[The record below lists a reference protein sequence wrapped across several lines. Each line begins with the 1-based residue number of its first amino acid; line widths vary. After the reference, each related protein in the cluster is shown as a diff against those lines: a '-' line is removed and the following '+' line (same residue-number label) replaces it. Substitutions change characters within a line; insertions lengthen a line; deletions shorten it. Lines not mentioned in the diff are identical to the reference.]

1 MDFASNQSTDEV
13 ASPSQPSRKFR
24 GGSDRICGKII
35 RYRTIARPSTINYL
49 LSTMPLRT
57 FQVDALRV
65 EVYRQEA
72 DIVQSLVTQTQSYL
86 NEAIERQ
93 GSAAAILASGASQVK
108 LLKDLTTFGEIDW
121 GRITLFHLDEYL
133 GIGGEHPASFQLFMR
148 EMVTQKVTPH
158 QFNYLAGDTLEP
170 IAECDRYGQLLAAQP
185 IDLCLLGI
193 GETGHIA
200 FNDPEVA
207 DFTDR
212 YPVKLVKL
220 ADKSRQ
226 QQVNTGFFAR
236 IEAVPQYALT
246 LTLPTICKAR
256 RICCVAMGA
265 RKAAIV
271 KTMLTGEISPTCP
284 ASILRKYPTA
294 TLYLDEAAASAIA

>member
-1 MDFASNQSTDEV
+1 M
-13 ASPSQPSRKFR
+13 
-24 GGSDRICGKII
+24 
-35 RYRTIARPSTINYL
+35 L
-49 LSTMPLRT
+49 LRT
-57 FQVDALRV
+57 FQVDALQV

-72 DIVQSLVTQTQSYL
+72 DLVSNLVQQTQSYL
-86 NEAIERQ
+86 SEVVDRQ

-133 GIGGEHPASFQLFMR
+133 GIGGTHPASFQTYMR
-148 EMVTQKVTPH
+148 ELVEQKVAVRK
-158 QFNYLAGDTLEP
+158 FNYLAGDTLEP
-170 IAECDRYGQLLAAQP
+170 IAECDRYHQLLSAQS

-207 DFTDR
+207 DFNDR

-226 QQVNTGFFAR
+226 QQVNTGFFDR

-246 LTLPTICKAR
+246 LTLPTICQAKK
-256 RICCVAMGA
+256 ICCLAMGT
-265 RKAAIV
+265 RKASIV
-271 KTMLTGEISPTCP
+271 KTMLTGEISPACP
-284 ASILRKYPTA
+284 ASILRKYAGA
-294 TLYLDEAAASAIA
+294 TLYLDEAAASALA

>member
-1 MDFASNQSTDEV
+1 M
-13 ASPSQPSRKFR
+13 
-24 GGSDRICGKII
+24 
-35 RYRTIARPSTINYL
+35 L
-49 LSTMPLRT
+49 LRT

-72 DIVQSLVTQTQSYL
+72 DIVESLVTQTQSYL
-86 NEAIERQ
+86 SLAIERQ

-133 GIGGEHPASFQLFMR
+133 GIGGEHLASFQLFMR
-148 EMVTQKVTPH
+148 EMVTQKVTPTK
-158 QFNYLAGDTLEP
+158 FNYLAGDTLEP
-170 IAECDRYGQLLAAQP
+170 ISECDRYGQLLTAQP
-185 IDLCLLGI
+185 IDLCFLGI

-226 QQVNTGFFAR
+226 QQVNTGFFDR

-256 RICCVAMGA
+256 RICCLAMGA

-284 ASILRKYPTA
+284 ASILRKYSTA

>member
-1 MDFASNQSTDEV
+1 MSGDWLLMRPISIAVKSFDMTIDRFITMST
-13 ASPSQPSRKFR
+13 
-24 GGSDRICGKII
+24 
-35 RYRTIARPSTINYL
+35 
-49 LSTMPLRT
+49 PLRT
-57 FQVDALRV
+57 FQVDALQV

-72 DIVQSLVTQTQSYL
+72 DLVDSLVPQTQSYL
-86 NEAIERQ
+86 NEVIDRQ
-93 GSAAAILASGASQVK
+93 GAAAAILASGASQIE
-108 LLKDLTTFGEIDW
+108 LLKNLTTFGEIDW

-133 GIGGEHPASFQLFMR
+133 GIGDTHPASFQLFMR
-148 EMVTQKVTPH
+148 ELVEQKVTLH
-158 QFNYLAGDTLEP
+158 KFNYLAGDTLEP
-170 IAECDRYGQLLAAQP
+170 MAECDRYHGLLSAQS
-185 IDLCLLGI
+185 IDLCFLGI

-207 DFTDR
+207 DFNDR

-226 QQVNTGFFAR
+226 QQVNTGFFDR

-246 LTLPTICKAR
+246 LTLPTICRAR
-256 RICCVAMGA
+256 KICCLAMGA
-265 RKAAIV
+265 RKASII

-294 TLYLDEAAASAIA
+294 TLYLDEAAASMLQ

>member
-1 MDFASNQSTDEV
+1 MTVST
-13 ASPSQPSRKFR
+13 
-24 GGSDRICGKII
+24 
-35 RYRTIARPSTINYL
+35 
-49 LSTMPLRT
+49 PLRT
-57 FQVDALRV
+57 FCVDALQV
-65 EVYRQEA
+65 KVYRDES
-72 DIVQSLVTQTQSYL
+72 DIVSHLVQQTQSDL
-86 NEAIERQ
+86 NAVIDRQ

-148 EMVTQKVTPH
+148 ELVEQKVAV
-158 QFNYLAGDTLEP
+158 QKFNYLNGDTVEP
-170 IAECDRYGQLLAAQP
+170 IAECDRYHQLLSAQS
-185 IDLCLLGI
+185 IDLCFLGI

-207 DFTDR
+207 DFNDQ

-220 ADKSRQ
+220 AEKSRQ
-226 QQVNTGFFAR
+226 QQVNTGFFDR

-246 LTLPTICKAR
+246 LTLPTIYQAKQISCL
-256 RICCVAMGA
+256 AMGE

-271 KTMLTGEISPTCP
+271 KTMLTGEINTNCP
-284 ASILRKYPTA
+284 ASILRNHPGA
-294 TLYLDEAAASAIA
+294 TLYLDEAAASKIN

>member
-1 MDFASNQSTDEV
+1 MST
-13 ASPSQPSRKFR
+13 PF
-24 GGSDRICGKII
+24 
-35 RYRTIARPSTINYL
+35 
-49 LSTMPLRT
+49 RT
-57 FQVDALRV
+57 FQVDALQV

-72 DIVQSLVTQTQSYL
+72 DIVNSLVQSTQTYL
-86 NEAIERQ
+86 SEVIDRQ
-93 GSAAAILASGASQVK
+93 GSAAAILASGASQLK
-108 LLKDLTTFGEIDW
+108 LLANLTTFGEIDW
-121 GRITLFHLDEYL
+121 GRLTLFHLDEYL
-133 GIGGEHPASFQLFMR
+133 GIGGTHSASFQLFMR
-148 EMVTQKVTPH
+148 ELVEQKVAPR

-170 IAECDRYGQLLAAQP
+170 IAECDRYQQLLAAQP
-185 IDLCLLGI
+185 IDLCFLGI

-207 DFTDR
+207 DFNDR

-226 QQVNTGFFAR
+226 QQVNTGFFDR

-246 LTLPTICKAR
+246 LTLPTICQAR
-256 RICCVAMGA
+256 RICCLAMGV
-265 RKAAIV
+265 RKAGIV
-271 KTMLTGEISPTCP
+271 NKMLTGEIAPACP

>member
-1 MDFASNQSTDEV
+1 MSGDWLLMRPISIAVKSFDMTIDRFITMST
-13 ASPSQPSRKFR
+13 
-24 GGSDRICGKII
+24 
-35 RYRTIARPSTINYL
+35 
-49 LSTMPLRT
+49 PLRT
-57 FQVDALRV
+57 FQVDALQV

-72 DIVQSLVTQTQSYL
+72 DLVDSLVPQTQSYL
-86 NEAIERQ
+86 NEVIDRQ
-93 GSAAAILASGASQVK
+93 GAAAAILASGASQIK
-108 LLKDLTTFGEIDW
+108 LLKNLTTFGEIDW

-133 GIGGEHPASFQLFMR
+133 GIGDTHPASFQLFMR
-148 EMVTQKVTPH
+148 ELVEQKVTLRK
-158 QFNYLAGDTLEP
+158 FNYLAGDTLEP
-170 IAECDRYGQLLAAQP
+170 MAECDRYHGLLSAQS
-185 IDLCLLGI
+185 IDLCFLGV

-207 DFTDR
+207 DFNDR

-226 QQVNTGFFAR
+226 QQVNTGFFDR

-246 LTLPTICKAR
+246 LTLPTICRAR
-256 RICCVAMGA
+256 KICCLAMGA
-265 RKAAIV
+265 RKASII

-294 TLYLDEAAASAIA
+294 TLYLDEAAASMLQ

>member
-1 MDFASNQSTDEV
+1 MSGDRSLNLLMRPISFAVKSFDMAIDRFITMST
-13 ASPSQPSRKFR
+13 
-24 GGSDRICGKII
+24 
-35 RYRTIARPSTINYL
+35 
-49 LSTMPLRT
+49 PLRT
-57 FQVDALRV
+57 FQVNALQV

-72 DIVQSLVTQTQSYL
+72 DLVDSLVPQTQSYL
-86 NEAIERQ
+86 NEVIDRQ
-93 GSAAAILASGASQVK
+93 SAAAAILASGASQIE
-108 LLKDLTTFGEIDW
+108 LLKNLTTFGEIDW

-133 GIGGEHPASFQLFMR
+133 GIGDTHPASFQLFMR
-148 EMVTQKVTPH
+148 ELVEQKVTLRK
-158 QFNYLAGDTLEP
+158 FNYLAGDTLEP
-170 IAECDRYGQLLAAQP
+170 MAECDRYHGLLSAQS
-185 IDLCLLGI
+185 IDLCFLGI

-207 DFTDR
+207 DFNDR

-226 QQVNTGFFAR
+226 QQVKTGFFDR

-246 LTLPTICKAR
+246 LTLPTICRAR
-256 RICCVAMGA
+256 KICCLAMGA
-265 RKAAIV
+265 RKAGII

-294 TLYLDEAAASAIA
+294 TLYLDEAAASMLQ